1 ARGDWQGDMLGL
13 RGAGLAVLGA
23 VTLSAYHVIGR
34 GLRAALPL
42 PAYVLG
48 VWSTAALALGLLAI
62 ALGSPLQ
69 APRAAWPWLLALAVV
84 PTIGGHGLVNST
96 LRVLPA
102 PTVGLFL
109 LGEPLGAALLAYFV
123 LGEVPG
129 PFTLGGGALVLLALA
144 ALVRGAGTGA
154 RS

>member
-1 ARGDWQGDMLGL
+1 
-13 RGAGLAVLGA
+13 V
-23 VTLSAYHVIGR
+23 YHVVGR
-34 GLRAALPL
+34 GLRGALPL

-48 VWSTAALALGLLAI
+48 VWTTAAATLALLCLAM
-62 ALGSPLQ
+62 GSPMR
-69 APRAAWPWLLALAVV
+69 PPSAAWPWLFALAVV
-84 PTIGGHGLVNST
+84 PTIGGHGLVNAV
-96 LRVLPA
+96 LRELPA

-154 RS
+154 RP